1 MASAAAV
8 PPTRSRL
15 TAAAAAAAAAALHL
29 LHGTSVVQQL
39 RNGRPRTERT
49 PAVAMTTERSR
60 TSATD

>member
-15 TAAAAAAAAAALHL
+15 TAAAAAAALHL
-29 LHGTSVVQQL
+29 LHGTSLAQQL

>member
-1 MASAAAV
+1 MASATAV

-15 TAAAAAAAAAALHL
+15 TAAAAAAAALHL
-29 LHGTSVVQQL
+29 LHGTSLAQQL

>member
-15 TAAAAAAAAAALHL
+15 TAAAAAAAAALHL
-29 LHGTSVVQQL
+29 LHGTSLAQQL

>member
-15 TAAAAAAAAAALHL
+15 TAAAAAAAALHL
-29 LHGTSVVQQL
+29 LHGTSLAQQL